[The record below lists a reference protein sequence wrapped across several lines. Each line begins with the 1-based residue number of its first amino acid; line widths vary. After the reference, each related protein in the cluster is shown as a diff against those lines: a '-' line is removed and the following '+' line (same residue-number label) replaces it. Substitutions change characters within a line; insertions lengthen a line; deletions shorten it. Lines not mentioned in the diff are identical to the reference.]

1 MDSIAHAERQVKLAL
16 DDLEG
21 TGALQKSGWMDIE
34 SFLNLTG
41 ESHMLLEMSDHE
53 IYQAVMDA
61 INAQENIE
69 INGRD
74 DVDDDLPS
82 EPCPTHWDVLKAV
95 STIGRYIDDLNEPI
109 AHKMEAILGSFN
121 RQLHLDENKT
131 MRTTLLTDLFQQ
143 L

>member
-1 MDSIAHAERQVKLAL
+1 
-16 DDLEG
+16 
-21 TGALQKSGWMDIE
+21 
-34 SFLNLTG
+34 
-41 ESHMLLEMSDHE
+41 MSDRE

-61 INAQENIE
+61 INARGNIE
-69 INGRD
+69 INGGD

-82 EPCPTHWDVLKAV
+82 EPRPTRQDVLKAV

-109 AHKMEAILGSFN
+109 ARKMEAILGSFN

-131 MRTTLLTDLFQQ
+131 MKTTLSSDFFQQ